1 MVSVE
6 EMLLGVELIRNPTR
20 FKVVKGVIEGLT
32 LKEISS
38 KYGIKYK
45 YLSRLCLDMSRKGL
59 FMRSKLFKNVV
70 YIPTP
75 KVFGAFKY
83 ACKELYARVLRLEGS
98 ERVKFL
104 NMYGFTYEE
113 LVEQVKEV
121 WIS

>member
-38 KYGIKYK
+38 KYGIKYR

-75 KVFGAFKY
+75 KVVGAFKY
-83 ACKELYARVLRLEGS
+83 ACKELYARMLRLEGS

-113 LVEQVKEV
+113 LVKQVKEV